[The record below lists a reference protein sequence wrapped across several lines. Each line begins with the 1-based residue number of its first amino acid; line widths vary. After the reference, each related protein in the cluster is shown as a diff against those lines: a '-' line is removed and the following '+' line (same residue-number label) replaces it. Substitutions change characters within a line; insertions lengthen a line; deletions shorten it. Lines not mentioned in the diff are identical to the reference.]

1 MRNEIIIA
9 AGIILVCVFL
19 ALYWEH
25 IQVKKMFFSATN
37 RINKIYDS
45 VKAFL
50 FVHFVEGVSETN
62 DIDEN
67 LN

>member
-1 MRNEIIIA
+1 MRSDIIIA
-9 AGIILVCVFL
+9 VGIALTLVFL
-19 ALYWEH
+19 VLYWEH
-25 IQVKKMFFSATN
+25 IQVKKMFAATTN

-50 FVHFVEGVSETN
+50 FVHFVESVSETN
-62 DIDEN
+62 DVDEN

>member
-9 AGIILVCVFL
+9 VGIALALVFL

-25 IQVKKMFFSATN
+25 IQVKKMFAATTN

-50 FVHFVEGVSETN
+50 FVHFVDGVSEG
-62 DIDEN
+62 DSIDEN

>member
-1 MRNEIIIA
+1 MRSDIIIA
-9 AGIILVCVFL
+9 VGIALTLVFL

-25 IQVKKMFFSATN
+25 IQVKKMFAATTN

-50 FVHFVEGVSETN
+50 FVHFVESVSETN

>member
-1 MRNEIIIA
+1 MRNDIIIA
-9 AGIILVCVFL
+9 VGIALALVFL

-25 IQVKKMFFSATN
+25 IQVKKMFAATAN

-50 FVHFVEGVSETN
+50 FVHFVESVSETN

>member
-1 MRNEIIIA
+1 MRSDIIIA
-9 AGIILVCVFL
+9 VGITLTLVFL

-25 IQVKKMFFSATN
+25 IQVKKMFAATTN
-37 RINKIYDS
+37 RINKIYDN

-50 FVHFVEGVSETN
+50 FVHFVESVSETN
-62 DIDEN
+62 DVDEN

>member
-9 AGIILVCVFL
+9 VGIILALIFL

-25 IQVKKMFFSATN
+25 IQIKKMFAATTN
-37 RINKIYDS
+37 SINKIYDS

-50 FVHFVEGVSETN
+50 FVHFVEGVSEGDN
-62 DIDEN
+62 IDEN

>member
-1 MRNEIIIA
+1 MRSDIIIA
-9 AGIILVCVFL
+9 VGIALTLVFL

-25 IQVKKMFFSATN
+25 IQVKKMFAATTN

-50 FVHFVEGVSETN
+50 FVHFVESVGETN